1 MNALAD
7 DPGHETASPVGATIP
22 MRVRDRLGLRFWLPA
37 AWITMVVV
45 LAATASLLPL
55 PSPIETDFT
64 ALSNWPDRAHWFG
77 TDQLGRDI
85 LSRAIF
91 GARISLTVGLLA
103 PALGLGIGM
112 LLGMTAGYFRGRVE
126 IVIGAAMDA
135 VMAFPGILVVL
146 AVTAYVGASVP
157 LLVILLGVL
166 TVPTFMRV
174 ARANTLVF
182 AQHDFVLAARAMG
195 ATHWRVLSLELLPNV
210 MIPILIYALLV
221 VSRIIV
227 VEGVLSFLGL
237 SLPAPW
243 PTWGNMIAD
252 GQVELATLPYIPF
265 IPAALMFLTV
275 LSINLIGERLRA
287 RTDLR
292 GSVL

>member
-1 MNALAD
+1 MMAVAG
-7 DPGHETASPVGATIP
+7 DPERETASTVGAP
-22 MRVRDRLGLRFWLPA
+22 RPRVGRDRLGLRFWIPA
-37 AWITMVVV
+37 TWIAIVVA
-45 LAATASLLPL
+45 LAGTANLLPL

-64 ALSNWPDRAHWFG
+64 ALSHWPDRSYWFG

-112 LLGMTAGYFRGRVE
+112 LLGMAAGYFRGGIEV
-126 IVIGAAMDA
+126 VVVAAMDA

-157 LLVILLGVL
+157 LLVVLLGIL
-166 TVPTFMRV
+166 TVPAFMRV

-210 MIPILIYALLV
+210 AIPMLIYALLV

-237 SLPAPW
+237 SLQAPW

>member
-1 MNALAD
+1 
-7 DPGHETASPVGATIP
+7 
-22 MRVRDRLGLRFWLPA
+22 
-37 AWITMVVV
+37 
-45 LAATASLLPL
+45 
-55 PSPIETDFT
+55 
-64 ALSNWPDRAHWFG
+64 
-77 TDQLGRDI
+77 
-85 LSRAIF
+85 
-91 GARISLTVGLLA
+91 
-103 PALGLGIGM
+103 M
-112 LLGMTAGYFRGRVE
+112 LLGMAAGYFRRRVE
-126 IVIGAAMDA
+126 AVIVAAMDA

-146 AVTAYVGASVP
+146 AVTAYVGASVA

-166 TVPTFMRV
+166 TVPAFMRV

-195 ATHWRVLSLELLPNV
+195 ATHWRVLSLEILPNV
-210 MIPILIYALLV
+210 IIPMLIYALLV

-237 SLPAPW
+237 SLPAPR

-252 GQVELATLPYIPF
+252 GQVDLATLPYIPF

>member
-1 MNALAD
+1 MTAVAD
-7 DPGHETASPVGATIP
+7 DRGHETASTTGAP
-22 MRVRDRLGLRFWLPA
+22 GPFLVRDRLGPRFWIPTT
-37 AWITMVVV
+37 WIVVVVV
-45 LAATASLLPL
+45 LAMTASLLPL
-55 PSPIETDFT
+55 RSPIETDFT
-64 ALSNWPDRAHWFG
+64 AISSWPDRTYWFG

-112 LLGMTAGYFRGRVE
+112 LLGMAAGYFRGRVE
-126 IVIGAAMDA
+126 AVIVAAMDA

-146 AVTAYVGASVP
+146 AVTAYVGASIS

-166 TVPTFMRV
+166 TVPAFMRV

-182 AQHDFVLAARAMG
+182 AAHDFVLAARAMG
-195 ATHWRVLSLELLPNV
+195 ASHWRVLWLEILPNV
-210 MIPILIYALLV
+210 AIPMLIYALLV

-237 SLPAPW
+237 SLPAPQ

-252 GQVELATLPYIPF
+252 GQVDLATLPYIPF

-275 LSINLIGERLRA
+275 LSINLIGEHLRA
-287 RTDLR
+287 RTDFR

>member
-1 MNALAD
+1 MTALAD
-7 DPGHETASPVGATIP
+7 DPGHEATSPVSAPIP
-22 MRVRDRLGLRFWLPA
+22 MRVRDQLGLSFWIPA
-37 AWITMVVV
+37 AWIGMVVV

-64 ALSNWPDRAHWFG
+64 ALSHWPDGTHWFG

-85 LSRAIF
+85 FSRAIF

-112 LLGMTAGYFRGRVE
+112 LLGMAAGYFRGRVE
-126 IVIGAAMDA
+126 AVIGAAMDA

-146 AVTAYVGASVP
+146 AVMAYVGASVP

-166 TVPTFMRV
+166 AVPTFMRV

-195 ATHWRVLSLELLPNV
+195 ATHWRVLSLEILPNV
-210 MIPILIYALLV
+210 VIPMLIYALLV

-252 GQVELATLPYIPF
+252 GQVELATLPYISF

-275 LSINLIGERLRA
+275 LSINLIGERLRV